1 MSFLKRFGPP
11 NIDKMQAKGD
21 VEGLID
27 ALGYDKGNRRKSVTV
42 RKDAA
47 KALGE
52 LGDERAVEPLID
64 ALTQEVDIGVS
75 DTISVALGKIGSPA
89 VEPLIAILRAGEAL
103 DRLRAVEV
111 LDTIGDERAI
121 EPFIIALK
129 DEDRDV
135 RKAAAWGLAKTGTP
149 VVEPLV
155 ALLKDDYKWARA
167 AAAKTLDELG
177 WQPTQDGESVDY
189 WIAKDDW
196 DAVVEIGIPAV
207 QPLVAILECKDREVR
222 RAAAEA
228 LGRIGDERAVEP
240 LVAILNNPGEKEDVR
255 ETAIEAL
262 KNMGVSVRVK
272 ERRVRRKSET
282 TLFAF
287 FARASGGPGVVS
299 TSDQGAWVKR
309 LREAFELPKA
319 RVVMF
324 AENEWDAPSLDSID
338 DAAVQRNLVSIR
350 SAIKKVLTGQGV
362 PAAALDGIVGDIVK
376 LSNPLTRLVILV
388 VKYTSTQ
395 AAKSTKRYVVVT

>member
-1 MSFLKRFGPP
+1 MPFFKRIGPP
-11 NIDKMQAKGD
+11 NIQKMQAKGD
-21 VEGLID
+21 IEGLIE
-27 ALGYDKGNRRKSVTV
+27 ALGYDKGDRRKSVPV

-47 KALGE
+47 QALGE
-52 LGDERAVEPLID
+52 LGDARAVEPLID
-64 ALTQEVDIGVS
+64 ALTQEIDLGVS

-89 VEPLIAILRAGEAL
+89 VEPLIAILRTGEAL

-121 EPFIIALK
+121 EPFITALK

-135 RKAAAWGLAKTGTP
+135 RKAAAWGLARTGTP
-149 VVEPLV
+149 DVEPLV

-177 WQPTQDGESVDY
+177 WQPTQDAESVDY
-189 WIAKDDW
+189 WVAKGDW

-207 QPLVAILECKDREVR
+207 QPLVDILESKDQEMR

-240 LVAILNNPGEKEDVR
+240 LVVILNNPGEKEDVR
-255 ETAIEAL
+255 ETVIEAL
-262 KNMGVSVRVK
+262 RNMGVSVQVK
-272 ERRVRRKSET
+272 ERSVRRKSET

-287 FARASGGPGVVS
+287 FARASGGPGVAS

-324 AENEWDAPSLDSID
+324 AENEWDAPSLDLID
-338 DAAVQRNLVSIR
+338 DAAIQRNLVSIR
-350 SAIKKVLTGQGV
+350 SAIKKVLIGQGV
-362 PAAALDGIVGDIVK
+362 PAAALDGIVSDIVK
-376 LSNPLTRLVILV
+376 LSHPLTRLVILV
-388 VKYTSTQ
+388 VKYTFTQ
-395 AAKSTKRYVVVT
+395 TAKSTKRYVVVT